1 MTWQSFTSA
10 RHPQQGV
17 FTLETREVSPNIFLI
32 DENLYGVPRS
42 GAVFLIN
49 EDRKA
54 LIDSGPT
61 TSSQTILAGIAK
73 IGVQPE
79 EIDYIILT
87 HIHLDHSGG
96 AGTLLKYMPRAKVLA
111 HQRAIRHL
119 IDPSRLI
126 ISATQAQGDD
136 SPTRNGEVLPIAE
149 NRLVAVHDGDTLKLS
164 AQQTLTLL
172 DCPGHAPHELCI
184 YESRSRGIFV
194 GDAVGHTVEGT
205 DIIVPITPPPSFNLE
220 LYLQTLDRLKKLKA
234 SKLYFS
240 HFGVSAAVEEK
251 LEAAA
256 NELRAR
262 DAIIAEAFGENRPE
276 VAAERVINHIRAGL
290 AGIKERDG
298 LLHDYW
304 LEHDAKMS
312 AGEHVR
318 YFASKL
324 KLV

>member
-1 MTWQSFTSA
+1 MRTFTA
-10 RHPQQGV
+10 CRGPV
-17 FTLETREVSPNIFLI
+17 
-32 DENLYGVPRS
+32 RS
-42 GAVFLIN
+42 YLIN
-49 EDRKA
+49 EDKKA

-61 TSSQTILAGIAK
+61 TSSQTVLAGIAQ
-73 IGVQPE
+73 IGVRAE

-111 HQRAIRHL
+111 HERAIRHL

-136 SPTRNGEVLPIAE
+136 SPTRNGEVLPVTE
-149 NRLVAVHDGDTLKLS
+149 SRLVSVQDGDILKLS
-164 AQQTLTLL
+164 ARQSLTLL

-205 DIIVPITPPPSFNLE
+205 DIIVPITPPPSFNFD
-220 LYLQTLDRLKKLKA
+220 LYLDTLEHLKKLNA

-240 HFGVSAAVEEK
+240 HYGASTAVEEK

-256 NELRAR
+256 IELRAR
-262 DAIIAEAFGENRPE
+262 DSIIAEAFAENRPE

-312 AGEHVR
+312 AVEHVR
-318 YFASKL
+318 YFKSKF
-324 KLV
+324 KS